1 MWQFKKKLEREELK
15 DSSKKQQRER
25 AIAAIN
31 RAAVACAL
39 VVAIHVLETALPQ
52 LLELTMGIS
61 TSKIIACLVFVTW
74 CRSAL
79 EAVGA
84 FLDPLG
90 GESQPK
96 PQQPDFWSRFCR

>member
-15 DSSKKQQRER
+15 TPSKKQQKER
-25 AIAAIN
+25 ATAAIN
-31 RAAVACAL
+31 RAAAACAL

-52 LLELTMGIS
+52 LLELPMGIS

-90 GESQPK
+90 GK
-96 PQQPDFWSRFCR
+96 IAA